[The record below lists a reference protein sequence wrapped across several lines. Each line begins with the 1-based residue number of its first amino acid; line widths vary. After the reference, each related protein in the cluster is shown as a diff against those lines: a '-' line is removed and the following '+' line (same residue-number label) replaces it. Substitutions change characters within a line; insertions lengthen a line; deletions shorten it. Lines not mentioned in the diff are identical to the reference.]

1 MLQFLKYTLAT
12 IVGLVI
18 FLLVSFLI
26 LLGIGA
32 ASGDKVTVKSNSVL
46 KLKFDRPITE
56 RSREDDPF
64 TELGSV
70 FNGTPT
76 PVGLVQIREAIAE
89 AKNDENIKGIYLEP
103 DLSIEGA
110 GYPILEEIRA
120 ALVDFKQSKKFIVAY
135 SEIYTEKSLYLA
147 SVADKIYVNPEGII
161 EWNGLSSE
169 TVFLKGT
176 LAKLGVKP
184 EIFKVGDYK
193 SAIEPFIRQ
202 DMSEPSREQTLSYL
216 TSINNHLL
224 QTIGAARGIETGQLR
239 RLADS
244 LTIRQPEDALRAKL
258 VTNVGYQDEV
268 ESLLKKN
275 LKLEEKK
282 KIEYISLSKYLKA
295 EKDSESGSSDNK
307 IAVVIASGDIN
318 SGDGDDQSIGSESFV
333 KALRKARD
341 DEKVKAVVLRINSP
355 GGSALASDVM
365 WREIQLTKK
374 KKPVVASMSTYAA
387 SGGYYMAMG
396 CDKIVAHPTT
406 LTGSIGIFALW
417 FNVKEL
423 LNDKLGVTVDGAKT
437 NTYADFGEPSRELT
451 ATERQWFQKRVD
463 QGYESFTKKAAEGR
477 KMTQDDLKKIASGRV
492 WSGEQ
497 AKQNGLVDELGGLTD
512 AIKLAG
518 KLAKLKDND
527 YRLRYLPDQKSTI
540 EQIFGDASENAQTQA
555 MQKQLGMLAPYAKEL
570 QKLQTLQGVQARMPF
585 EIRIK

>member
-18 FLLVSFLI
+18 FIILSFII

-32 ASGDKVTVKSNSVL
+32 ASSDKVTVKDNSVL
-46 KLKFDRPITE
+46 RLKFDRPIIE

-64 TELGSV
+64 TEISSV
-70 FNGTPT
+70 INGTPAA
-76 PVGLVQIREAIAE
+76 VGLVQIREAIAN

-103 DLSIEGA
+103 DFSVESA
-110 GYPILEEIRA
+110 GYPILEEIRT
-120 ALVDFKQSKKFIVAY
+120 ALVDFKQSKKFIIAY
-135 SEIYTEKSLYLA
+135 SEVYSEKGLYLA
-147 SVADKIYVNPEGII
+147 SVADKIYVNPEGIV

-193 SAIEPFIRQ
+193 SAIEPFIREN
-202 DMSEPSREQTLSYL
+202 MSEPSREQTLSYL

-224 QTIGAARGIETGQLR
+224 QTIGTARGIQTDRLR
-239 RLADS
+239 QLADS
-244 LTIRQPEDALRAKL
+244 LTIRQPEDALQAKL

-268 ESLLKKN
+268 ESLLRKN

-282 KIEYISLSKYLKA
+282 KIEYISLSQYLKA
-295 EKDSESGSSDNK
+295 ERDGGSESSGNK
-307 IAVVIASGDIN
+307 IAVIIASGNIN
-318 SGDGDDQSIGSESFV
+318 SGDGGDQSIGSESFM

-341 DEKVKAVVLRINSP
+341 DEKVKAIVLRINSP

-365 WREIQLTKK
+365 WREIQLAKK

-396 CDKIVAHPTT
+396 CDRIVAHPTT
-406 LTGSIGIFALW
+406 LTGSIGIFGLW
-417 FNVKEL
+417 FNAKEL
-423 LNDKLGVTVDGAKT
+423 LNDKLGVTVDGTKT
-437 NTYADFGEPSRELT
+437 YTYADFAEPSRELT
-451 ATERQWFQKRVD
+451 NTERQWFQKRVE
-463 QGYESFTKKAAEGR
+463 QGYESFTRKAAEGR
-477 KMTQDDLKKIASGRV
+477 KMKQDDLKKIASGRV
-492 WSGEQ
+492 WTGEQ
-497 AKQNGLVDELGGLTD
+497 AKQNGLVDELGGLPD

-527 YRLRYLPDQKSTI
+527 YRLRYLPDQKSTL
-540 EQIFGDASENAQTQA
+540 EQIFGDASENARTRAVQQ
-555 MQKQLGMLAPYAKEL
+555 QLGALAPYVKDL
-570 QKLQTLQGVQARMPF
+570 QKLQTMQGVQARMPF

>member
-18 FLLVSFLI
+18 FLLLSFLI

-64 TELGSV
+64 AELGSV

-76 PVGLVQIREAIAE
+76 PVGLVQIRQAIAN

-120 ALVDFKQSKKFIVAY
+120 ALVDFKQSKKFIVSY
-135 SEIYTEKSLYLA
+135 GEIYTEKSLYLA

-224 QTIGAARGIETGQLR
+224 QTIGAARGIEVDQLR

-295 EKDSESGSSDNK
+295 ERDSESGSSDNK

-318 SGDGDDQSIGSESFV
+318 SGDGDEQSIGSDSFV

-341 DEKVKAVVLRINSP
+341 DEKIKAVVLRINSP

-477 KMTQDDLKKIASGRV
+477 KMKQDDLKKIASGRV
-492 WSGEQ
+492 WTGEQ
-497 AKQNGLVDELGGLTD
+497 AKQNGLVDELGGLAD

-527 YRLRYLPDQKSTI
+527 YRLRYLPDQKSTF

-555 MQKQLGMLAPYAKEL
+555 MQKQLGALAPYAKEL

>member
-18 FLLVSFLI
+18 FLILSFLI

-46 KLKFDRPITE
+46 RLKFDRPIVE

-64 TELGSV
+64 TELGSA
-70 FNGTPT
+70 FNGTPA
-76 PVGLVQIREAIAE
+76 PVGLVQIREAIAA

-103 DLSIEGA
+103 DISIEGA

-120 ALVDFKQSKKFIVAY
+120 ALVDFKKSKKFVTAY
-135 SEIYTEKSLYLA
+135 SEIYSEKGLYLA
-147 SVADKIYVNPEGII
+147 SVADKIYVNPEGVI

-169 TVFLKGT
+169 TVFLKGM
-176 LAKLGVKP
+176 LDKLGVKP

-202 DMSEPSREQTLSYL
+202 DMSEPSREQTRSYL

-224 QTIGAARGIETGQLR
+224 QTIGTARGIQTTQLQQ
-239 RLADS
+239 LADS
-244 LTIRQPEDALRAKL
+244 LTISEPADALKAKL
-258 VTNVGYQDEV
+258 VTHVGYQDEV
-268 ESLLKKN
+268 EMEMKKA

-295 EKDSESGSSDNK
+295 EKDTESKSSDNK
-307 IAVVIASGDIN
+307 IAVIIASGDIN

-333 KALRKARD
+333 KAIRKARE

-417 FNVKEL
+417 FNAKEL
-423 LNDKLGVTVDGAKT
+423 LNDKLGITVDGAKT
-437 NTYADFGEPSRELT
+437 NTYADFGDPSRDLT
-451 ATERQWFQKRVD
+451 NTERQWFQKRIE
-463 QGYESFTKKAAEGR
+463 QGYDSFTKKAAEGR
-477 KMTQDDLKKIASGRV
+477 KMTQDELKKIASGRV
-492 WSGEQ
+492 WTGEQ
-497 AKQNGLVDELGGLTD
+497 AQKNGLVDELGGLED
-512 AIKLAG
+512 AVKLAG

-527 YRLRYLPDQKSTI
+527 YRLRYLPDQKSTF
-540 EQIFGDASENAQTQA
+540 EQLFGDASETAQTRA
-555 MQKQLGMLAPYAKEL
+555 MQKHLGALAPYAKDL
-570 QKLQTLQGVQARMPF
+570 QKLQNLQGVQARMPF